1 MGIIAASLVAIFVST
16 VVLLVALNVPEK
28 EIIAKAAPP
37 YTDTAPLAADPLA
50 SVAPSPSS
58 SPVPPPS
65 PVDPDRPPGALDLGE
80 AAALDGISVTATSI
94 ERVTPADG
102 MVGTGFVYLGVQMS
116 FTNTS
121 SGPQEVFPTEQVRL
135 ENPYVAT
142 VRAQTVD
149 VNEGDTVPWGAFRPG
164 TTVSGY
170 VVFALPD
177 RHAALEGFGIYFED
191 FTGEEI
197 VWWPGIPA

>member
-1 MGIIAASLVAIFVST
+1 MNPRIVHIAVAASAGLSLLLAGCGSDGDASSASSST
-16 VVLLVALNVPEK
+16 EQPSQSPSATP
-28 EIIAKAAPP
+28 
-37 YTDTAPLAADPLA
+37 TR
-50 SVAPSPSS
+50 PSPSPS
-58 SPVPPPS
+58 PSPVSPPG

-80 AAALDGISVTATSI
+80 AAALDGISVTATSV
-94 ERVTPADG
+94 EWVTPADG
-102 MVGTGFVYLGVQMS
+102 IGVTGFFYLGVQMS

-121 SGPQEVFPTEQVRL
+121 SGPQEVFPSEQVRL

-142 VRAQTVD
+142 VGAQTVD

-177 RHAALEGFGIYFED
+177 RHAAIEGFGIYFED

-197 VWWPGIPA
+197 VWWPGTPA